1 MSQNLRP
8 TTSRRAYAIRRRR
21 ARMRRTRFMLF
32 LITLLSF
39 FIVAEIFLIGFYRN
53 HFLNGTTINQVDC
66 SNLTAED
73 VTKKLN
79 MELKNR
85 TISFIF
91 AGNSYIFT
99 GADFDLHVNPN
110 EVHEILINQKFMDK
124 QKDFTIPIFLFDQNK
139 VLDIMKS
146 IPELDESKMIYPH
159 DAFLTE
165 EDNQLYAIPEVI
177 GNHIDSD
184 EAIKLTYESLLYGYT
199 SIDFASI
206 TVSDPAVHYDDL
218 QETTNSINNVLNTTI
233 TFEIG
238 NGSHLTLD
246 KSVMCNWL
254 VVNDDGTYKI
264 DIDSNLPAFVDQL
277 SEMVSNS
284 TIDFEFQATD
294 FGTVTVPV
302 KNITIDK
309 EAEIELIK
317 SELGTTSNYTHSPI
331 YNLNVGDSYV
341 EIDITRQ
348 HVWLYKNGECLVS
361 TDCVTGNAGKHDTPP
376 GYFFL
381 TYKTTDRTLRGY
393 NDNGTQYASHV
404 DFWMPFNGGIGL
416 HDASWR
422 NSFGGKIYLTNGS
435 HGCVNLPKEAARTIY
450 EYIDDTMPIIVYSS

>member
-1 MSQNLRP
+1 MNQNSRP
-8 TTSRRAYAIRRRR
+8 TTSRRTSAIRKRR
-21 ARMRRTRFMLF
+21 ARKRRTRIML
-32 LITLLSF
+32 LLMAVLTL
-39 FIVAEIFLIGFYRN
+39 FIIAEIFLIGFTRN
-53 HFLNGTTINQVDC
+53 HFSNGTTINQVDC

-73 VTKKLN
+73 ATEKLN
-79 MELKNR
+79 TELKTR
-85 TISFIF
+85 PISFIF
-91 AGNSYIFT
+91 TDISYTFT
-99 GADFDLHVNPN
+99 GADFDLHVSSD
-110 EVHEILINQKFMDK
+110 EVEELLANQIFSDN
-124 QKDFTIPIFLFDQNK
+124 QKDFIITVFFDKNK

-159 DAFLTE
+159 DAFLTV
-165 EDNQLYAIPEVI
+165 EDNQLYTIPEVR

-184 EAIKLTYESLLYGYT
+184 EAIKLAYESLLYGTT
-199 SIDFASI
+199 SIDFSSI
-206 TVSDPAVHYDDL
+206 TVSEPMVHYDDL

-317 SELGTTSNYTHSPI
+317 SELGTANNYTHSPI

-348 HVWLYKNGECLVS
+348 HVWLYKNGECLAS
-361 TDCVTGNAGKHDTPP
+361 TDCVTGNAGKHDTPL